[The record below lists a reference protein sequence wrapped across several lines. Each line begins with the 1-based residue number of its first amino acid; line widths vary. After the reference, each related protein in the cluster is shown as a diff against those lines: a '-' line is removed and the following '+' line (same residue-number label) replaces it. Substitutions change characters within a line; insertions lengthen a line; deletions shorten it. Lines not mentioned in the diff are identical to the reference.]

1 MAILKPLKLRSEKVA
16 VKRSIAA
23 ENFVAEILVDTKVFH
38 LDEPY
43 SYLVPEL
50 FSDQIS
56 VGTLV
61 KVPFGRSNT
70 EGIVLRRYE
79 TQTTGGLKLI
89 DSPIS
94 QLPAVTDFQIELFR
108 EVAARYGVP
117 LWDVFHL
124 AIPSFSKSGER
135 QYQNS
140 EEIKASSI
148 KRMNTVTI
156 HNPNTGK
163 TETIG
168 QEAFNRYMSMTNGDV
183 MNWIVPKPEALQNPN
198 DQSPLTREVV
208 TLKQGANIRDEVG
221 NLALRYPDQK
231 ILIIAPDEKT
241 LRQLDGLG
249 ATSLSG
255 SLNKSERYANYLKAN
270 FATSGLFIGLRSSI
284 FVSFS
289 VHDILV
295 VIDETD
301 ENMYEKRTPGY
312 NVRDIAFL
320 RSKRQSV
327 VFLSSVHSL
336 EVERVVETGWFV
348 ERSVG
353 SYGKRVIS
361 EAEESAHGI
370 ISEGLKLGSV
380 LVVHA
385 NTGYVNSFTCNNCRN
400 LAMCNCGGRLILAR
414 NGKATTCS
422 LCAAK
427 KESWVCEYCR
437 NSLPRSVSKGVE
449 KRAEDY
455 GRSFPRTRV
464 LSSTGQNPETEVPT
478 ENSLVVVTPGMEPQ
492 GEYAALLLMDGDQ
505 LFSRTGLRSDEQ
517 SELFWGGALTK
528 LVNGGVVYV
537 SLPSAHPI
545 TQSIVR
551 NSFTK
556 YHLERIS
563 QRASAF
569 LPPIFR
575 MAVVEG
581 KPSETAHLFEY
592 LSNLEGEVDL
602 HILGPIDLP
611 AGISRV
617 VIKFDVNAHSQI
629 VRKLYEYNRIRS
641 LTGQIPLRVRV
652 DPFDL
657 I

>member
-94 QLPAVTDFQIELFR
+94 QIPAVTDFQIELFR

-148 KRMNTVTI
+148 KSI
-156 HNPNTGK
+156 
-163 TETIG
+163 
-168 QEAFNRYMSMTNGDV
+168 QS
-183 MNWIVPKPEALQNPN
+183 LQN

-270 FATSGLFIGLRSSI
+270 FASSGLFIGLRSSI

-414 NGKATTCS
+414 DGKATTCS

>member
-1 MAILKPLKLRSEKVA
+1 VAILKPLKLRSEKVA

-23 ENFVAEILVDTKVFH
+23 ENFVAEVLVDTKVFH

-43 SYLVPEL
+43 SYLVPAL

-79 TQTTGGLKLI
+79 TESTAGLKLI

-94 QLPAVTDFQIELFR
+94 QIPAVTDFQIELFR

-124 AIPSFSKSGER
+124 AIPAFSKSGER

-140 EEIKASSI
+140 EGFKASSI
-148 KRMNTVTI
+148 QST
-156 HNPNTGK
+156 
-163 TETIG
+163 
-168 QEAFNRYMSMTNGDV
+168 
-183 MNWIVPKPEALQNPN
+183 QNEK
-198 DQSPLTREVV
+198 SPLMREVV
-208 TLKQGANIRDEVG
+208 TLKQGTNIRDEVA
-221 NLALRYPDQK
+221 NLALRHPDQK
-231 ILIIAPDEKT
+231 ILIITPDEKT
-241 LRQLDGLG
+241 LRQLNGLG
-249 ATSLSG
+249 GTSLSG

-270 FATSGLFIGLRSSI
+270 SATNGLFMGLRSSI

-320 RSKRQSV
+320 RSKGQSV

-336 EVERVVETGWFV
+336 EIERVVEAGWFV

-361 EAEESAHGI
+361 EAEESAHGV
-370 ISEGLKLGSV
+370 ISKGLKLGSV

-414 NGKATTCS
+414 DGKATTCS
-422 LCAAK
+422 LCATK

-517 SELFWGGALTK
+517 SELFWGSALTK
-528 LVNGGVVYV
+528 LSDGGVVYV

-545 TQSIVR
+545 TQSIIR

-617 VIKFDVNAHSQI
+617 VIKFDVNANSQI
-629 VRKLYEYNRIRS
+629 VRRLYEYNRIRS
-641 LTGQIPLRVRV
+641 LQGQIPLRVRV

>member
-23 ENFVAEILVDTKVFH
+23 ENFVAEVLVDTKVFH

-50 FSDQIS
+50 FSDHIG

-79 TQTTGGLKLI
+79 TESTAGLKLI

-94 QLPAVTDFQIELFR
+94 QIPAVTDFQIELFR

-124 AIPSFSKSGER
+124 AIPAFSKSGER

-140 EEIKASSI
+140 EGFKASSI
-148 KRMNTVTI
+148 KNI
-156 HNPNTGK
+156 
-163 TETIG
+163 
-168 QEAFNRYMSMTNGDV
+168 QS
-183 MNWIVPKPEALQNPN
+183 LQN

-361 EAEESAHGI
+361 EAEESALGI

-464 LSSTGQNPETEVPT
+464 LSSTGQNPETEMPT

-517 SELFWGGALTK
+517 SELFWGSALTK

-641 LTGQIPLRVRV
+641 LQGQIPLRVRV

>member
-94 QLPAVTDFQIELFR
+94 QIPAVTDFQIELFR

-148 KRMNTVTI
+148 KSI
-156 HNPNTGK
+156 
-163 TETIG
+163 
-168 QEAFNRYMSMTNGDV
+168 QS
-183 MNWIVPKPEALQNPN
+183 LQN

-270 FATSGLFIGLRSSI
+270 FATNGLFIGLRSSI

-327 VFLSSVHSL
+327 VFLSAVHSL
-336 EVERVVETGWFV
+336 EVERVVEAGWFV

-353 SYGKRVIS
+353 FYGKRVIS
-361 EAEESAHGI
+361 ETEESAHGI

-427 KESWVCEYCR
+427 KESWVCGYCR

-464 LSSTGQNPETEVPT
+464 LSSTGQNPETEMPT

-517 SELFWGGALTK
+517 SELFWWSALTK

-537 SLPSAHPI
+537 SLPTAHPI